1 MGVAEIL
8 GAIDLLFSLILRFY
22 SIASALAGDQPIPTL
37 EEIYRKNAALQAK
50 IDAEK

>member
-8 GAIDLLFSLILRFY
+8 AGIDLLFSLILRFY
-22 SIASALAGDQPIPTL
+22 NVASTLAGKTPIPTL
-37 EEIYRKNAALQAK
+37 EEILQKNVELQAK